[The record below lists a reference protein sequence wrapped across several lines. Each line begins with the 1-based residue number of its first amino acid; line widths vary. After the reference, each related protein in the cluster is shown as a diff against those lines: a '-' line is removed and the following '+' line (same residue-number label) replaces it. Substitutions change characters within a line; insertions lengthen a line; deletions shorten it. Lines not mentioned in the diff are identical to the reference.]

1 MLECNQDQRTFNEKD
16 VNRNTV
22 LFCTGSTERK
32 HTQTHS
38 SSSHSCDSF
47 SLLIFRI
54 KKCCYV
60 TIICINNIL
69 FPKHLKKNKLKTS
82 KQTKPLKGVSIETV
96 ENQVA
101 YCLSEVS
108 RALAVGY
115 SLLSIIYIYSTA
127 FNSIRHNCICI

>member
-22 LFCTGSTERK
+22 LFCTGSKERK

-38 SSSHSCDSF
+38 SSSHSYDSF
-47 SLLIFRI
+47 SLLVFRI
-54 KKCCYV
+54 KNV
-60 TIICINNIL
+60 AMLLLFVLIIFF
-69 FPKHLKKNKLKTS
+69 FPSILKKNKLKTS

-96 ENQVA
+96 ENRVA

-127 FNSIRHNCICI
+127 FNSVRRNCICI